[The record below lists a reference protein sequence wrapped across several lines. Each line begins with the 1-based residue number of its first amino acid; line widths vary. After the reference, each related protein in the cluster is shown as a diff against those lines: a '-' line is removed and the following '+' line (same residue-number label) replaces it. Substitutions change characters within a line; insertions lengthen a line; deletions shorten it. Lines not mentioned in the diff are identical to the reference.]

1 MDYGMIQ
8 ESLKTLKLFNGN
20 QREGY
25 IEKLLDYYNGN
36 NVADYIARLFEA
48 DAFSEIP
55 PYESNIT
62 KKFINKMSRIYTIGA
77 VRNVND
83 RYNSMTFLKNAR
95 MKHVERATRL
105 VGTIATRVLWN
116 NNESNSGYF
125 DYRPIYYFYPF
136 FNDDPFKPSSIAYP
150 LMQPVEDV
158 SRSDGSQYI
167 HWDDTLY
174 TIFNE
179 NGDILEE
186 EEHGH
191 GVLPFVFTHRENQTD
206 SFYVEGANDI
216 VNCNEHVNIAMT
228 EMQLGLRF
236 QMFGQPVATGAD
248 LGDKQRFGSNVTI
261 ELPEG
266 ATYNIVAPEGKVMD
280 VIENIRWQIELVATN
295 NHLWVQWA
303 QQGGEVPSGLSLMI
317 KDLEAHNDY
326 EDDKALWKLY
336 ESELYDVERK
346 IAQSKGIALPSM
358 ESFGIDFNEP
368 EYPKSV
374 QDQIQWDKH
383 RLELGIVSEAQ
394 LYKEYNDDVT
404 LEEAE
409 VIVAENK
416 QKNQKLTIFEAAR
429 QRAETTTEL

>member
-1 MDYGMIQ
+1 MMDYGMIK
-8 ESLKTLKLFNGN
+8 EGLKSLKVFNGN
-20 QREGY
+20 KREGY

-36 NVADYIARLFEA
+36 NVRSYIQKLFEA

-77 VRNVND
+77 VRNVNNK
-83 RYNSMTFLKNAR
+83 YNGMTSLKDAR
-95 MKHVERATRL
+95 MKHIERATRL
-105 VGTIATRVLWN
+105 VGTVATRVLW
-116 NNESNSGYF
+116 SGVEGSSYF

-136 FNDDPFKPSSIAYP
+136 FDDDPFTPSSLCYP
-150 LMQPVEDV
+150 LMQPIDDV
-158 SRSDGSQYI
+158 SRADSSQYI
-167 HWDDTLY
+167 HWNDTSY
-174 TIFNE
+174 SIFDEDGN
-179 NGDILEE
+179 ILEE
-186 EEHGH
+186 KEHGY

-216 VNCNEHVNIAMT
+216 INCNEHVNIAMT

-266 ATYNIVAPEGKVMD
+266 ATYDIVAPAGKVMD

-326 EDDKALWKLY
+326 QDDVALWRLY
-336 ESELYDVERK
+336 ESQLYDIERQ
-346 IAQSKGIALPSM
+346 IAGSRGVSLPDLKG
-358 ESFGIDFNEP
+358 FGLDFNEP

-383 RLELGIVSEAQ
+383 RLELGIISEAQ

-404 LEEAE
+404 LKQAEA
-409 VIVAENK
+409 IVAENK
-416 QKNQKLTIFEAAR
+416 QKNQKLSIFEAAR
-429 QRAETTTEL
+429 QRAEETTEL

>member
-1 MDYGMIQ
+1 MDYKMIE
-8 ESLKTLKLFNGN
+8 ESLKSLKLFNGN
-20 QREGY
+20 KREGHV
-25 IEKLLDYYNGN
+25 EKLLDYYNGN
-36 NVADYIARLFEA
+36 NVSNYISSLFEA

-55 PYESNIT
+55 PYASNIT

-77 VRNVND
+77 VRNVNK
-83 RYNSMTFLKNAR
+83 RYDSITFLKNAR
-95 MKHVERATRL
+95 MKHIERATRL
-105 VGTIATRVLWN
+105 IGTVATRVLWN
-116 NNESNSGYF
+116 QPEEGSAYF

-136 FNDDPFKPSSIAYP
+136 FDDDPFTPSSLCYP
-150 LMQPVEDV
+150 LMQPIDDV

-174 TIFNE
+174 TIFDE
-179 NGDILEE
+179 NGNILEE
-186 EEHGH
+186 KEHGY

-206 SFYVEGANDI
+206 SFYVEGANDV

-248 LGDKQRFGSNVTI
+248 LGEKQRFGSNVTI

-326 EDDKALWKLY
+326 QDDIALWRLY
-336 ESELYDVERK
+336 EAQLYDVERK
-346 IAQSKGIALPSM
+346 IAKSRNISLPGM

-383 RLELGIVSEAQ
+383 RLELGIISEAQ